1 MQPFH
6 LTTKVGREYT
16 RIRKGD
22 VIDIDLETIHKLYV
36 KNNSISDVL
45 IQKKHIVELQD
56 ELQRLV
62 ESGSSFEP
70 FIKKKQTLNV
80 AVSNLYKAIEQLEN
94 TGVMIKSVDEGLLD
108 FPSMRFDE
116 EVWLCW
122 KAGETEVKFWH
133 SKQEGFMGRKPL
145 APKGFHIGE
154 DDLADLR

>member
-1 MQPFH
+1 MFTLFTPRDANKI
-6 LTTKVGREYT
+6 LPD
-16 RIRKGD
+16 I
-22 VIDIDLETIHKLYV
+22 IDRFNTI
-36 KNNSISDVL
+36 L
-45 IQKKHIVELQD
+45 IQKRHIVKLQD

-122 KAGETEVKFWH
+122 KTGETEIKFWH

-145 APKGFHIGE
+145 ASKGFPIGE
-154 DDLADLR
+154 DDLTDLR

>member
-1 MQPFH
+1 MFRLFTPQDANKILPDI
-6 LTTKVGREYT
+6 
-16 RIRKGD
+16 IRRFN
-22 VIDIDLETIHKLYV
+22 TI
-36 KNNSISDVL
+36 L

-80 AVSNLYKAIEQLEN
+80 AVSNLYKAIEQLES

-145 APKGFHIGE
+145 APNGFRIGG

>member
-1 MQPFH
+1 MFRLFTPQDANKILPDI
-6 LTTKVGREYT
+6 
-16 RIRKGD
+16 IRRFN
-22 VIDIDLETIHKLYV
+22 TI
-36 KNNSISDVL
+36 L

-145 APKGFHIGE
+145 APKGFRIGG